1 MYMQTAD
8 RDGFVLRDADY
19 YYSVWSTFIS
29 AGFAIPLIA
38 EVDGTPVGAV
48 IPFFFEKKA
57 WYLYGMSTNQHREK
71 MPNYLL
77 QWEAM
82 RLARAKGC
90 VVYDLW
96 GAPNDFG
103 GNDPLTGV
111 YRFKEGLGGEVIRHI
126 GAWDMPVNPALYKLY
141 TSLLPRI
148 LDVMRRRGK
157 QRVQRELGA

>member
-1 MYMQTAD
+1 
-8 RDGFVLRDADY
+8 VLRDADY

-141 TSLLPRI
+141 TSMLPRI
-148 LDVMRRRGK
+148 LDVMRRHGK